1 MLSIYNWDKEN
12 ERKRI
17 IDVSNYN
24 YYILF
29 NGSSFKFWWKENFLN
44 ARVLHYN
51 AIAIALGDTRNRC
64 NPYTM
69 LQERVTLE
77 DTLAKILGRSREPK
91 GHSE

>member
-1 MLSIYNWDKEN
+1 MDRRLNFDEKKISWMHAF
-12 ERKRI
+12 
-17 IDVSNYN
+17 
-24 YYILF
+24 YITMRLR
-29 NGSSFKFWWKENFLN
+29 SHW
-44 ARVLHYN
+44 
-51 AIAIALGDTRNRC
+51 DTRNRC